1 MSHANAGLTPAGRRL
16 LVRWIQS
23 DPRPMAHIAHERA
36 SPGRP
41 RRAGG
46 SATSSLGRQ
55 VWSIGPASPTPVPG
69 ERPAW
74 SSTKSWDYGV
84 GSGSARPGDLV
95 HVDIKKLGRIPSG
108 GGHRARG
115 RRTGIPPRPRDR
127 LRLPHVA
134 VDDHSRLAYVEL
146 LADEHDHGCADF

>member
-1 MSHANAGLTPAGRRL
+1 MRGHLPGDRVALVDPLPAAWGGRSGRSA
-16 LVRWIQS
+16 Q
-23 DPRPMAHIAHERA
+23 RP
-36 SPGRP
+36 
-41 RRAGG
+41 
-46 SATSSLGRQ
+46 
-55 VWSIGPASPTPVPG
+55 PTPVPG

-74 SSTKSWDYGV
+74 SSTESWDYGV